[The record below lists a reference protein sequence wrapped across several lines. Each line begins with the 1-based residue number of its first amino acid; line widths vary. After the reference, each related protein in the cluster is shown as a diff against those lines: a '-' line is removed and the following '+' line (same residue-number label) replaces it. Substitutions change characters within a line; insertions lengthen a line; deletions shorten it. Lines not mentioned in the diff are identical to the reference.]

1 MKFVDGH
8 PNGWKNMT
16 RNNTSSYINQFDS
29 STFLVSYSFA
39 TCSIDGVSGKL
50 KFRVASKGE
59 LISKKNL
66 NRITKWHESY
76 IISIFYG
83 WGYNEVNN
91 FCIMSFYH
99 NGIISHTHKKTT
111 TTSSFATHNHRWCCR
126 QAILSN
132 YQCMSV
138 TLMHANN

>member
-99 NGIISHTHKKTT
+99 NGIISHTKKQQQHLLLQHIITDGVVDKQF
-111 TTSSFATHNHRWCCR
+111 SAIISVCRWRWC
-126 QAILSN
+126 
-132 YQCMSV
+132 
-138 TLMHANN
+138 T